1 MGMKIEQRI
10 WTQTEGWSGSESDS
24 GMSAQLVLVFVSTYA
39 LKATP
44 ALDETRANYPEAH
57 FFGRSTGGE
66 ILGTQVL
73 DDSVVSTA
81 IEFASTEIQCASVSV
96 NGHGGSFQVGV
107 ALAQSM
113 PRRVCDIYS
122 FCRTV
127 CG

>member
-1 MGMKIEQRI
+1 MGMGMKIEQRI

-39 LKATP
+39 L
-44 ALDETRANYPEAH
+44 DETRANYQEAH